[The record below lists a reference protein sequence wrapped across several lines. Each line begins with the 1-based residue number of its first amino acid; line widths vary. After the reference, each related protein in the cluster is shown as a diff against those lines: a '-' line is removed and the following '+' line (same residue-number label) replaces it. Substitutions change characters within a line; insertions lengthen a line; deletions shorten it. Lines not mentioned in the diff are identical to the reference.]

1 MNKPLYQ
8 RLTETINV
16 GALLLIFIF
25 PFALVVYQLIAE
37 IDSKIDFAQKEEQ
50 GLAYNYPLKN
60 LLVDMIHHRTQVD
73 RYFNGD
79 KSLVPYINTKGEKI
93 KTAIQNLDAIEQQLT
108 HELKVGSQWIDIKT
122 SIKNDWQRLQAEKFN
137 LSPAQSWEAHTKII
151 DNILAL
157 IDHIG
162 DVSNLILDPSLDS
175 YYLMDTIVNQLPLTL
190 ENTAQAK
197 DLGVRITTKKK
208 MTDSEQAKLLII
220 QSLIAPPLQQ
230 VNRGLQVS
238 ANTNREIQTQ
248 LSTSIDQN
256 FYDIKKFINL
266 LNQEIIN
273 AQTINLSPQKYQQV
287 AETALE
293 SQLKIYDTAFP
304 LLDDLLKQRIN
315 QLLNRKY
322 QIIGFG
328 LLVLG
333 VVFSI
338 LIAFVINR
346 QQRQAFEKEL
356 QLTEKKYRSIF
367 ENAINGIFQI
377 TPTGQYL
384 NANPALANIYGYNS
398 PEELITHLSSIKQ
411 QLFYVDPNRWNQLIQ
426 MIHDRRSITDFES
439 QVYRRDGNMIWI
451 SENVGAIYDEN
462 GNILY
467 YEGTVEDITEYKRAE
482 EEIYAAKEAA
492 ENANKA
498 KSEFLANMSHELRT
512 PLNGILG
519 YAQILKRSPKLE
531 EREQN
536 SIDIIYQCGSH
547 LLTLINDILDL
558 SKIEAQKMELY
569 PTDFHFPAFLQ
580 AVSEICRIRAAQKS
594 LQFSYQP
601 DPDLPIAIHADE
613 KRLRQVLIN
622 LIGNGI
628 KFTKTG
634 EVIFNVIL
642 IEKTVNLYNKVS
654 YKIRFIIKDTGVG
667 IDPEEIERIFL
678 PFEQVGSRRIQAE
691 GTGLGLAISQKIIQ
705 LMGSTLQVTSQLQM
719 GSIFSFDLEVSEA
732 NDWVTT
738 TSRNDHGKIIGFQG
752 NTQKIL
758 VIDDRWENRS
768 VITNLLTPLGFEVLE
783 SVNGQEGLKMAMEL
797 QPNLVIT
804 DLVMPEMDGFQ
815 LMKNWKNIA
824 EVKNIKII
832 VSSAS
837 VFEEHQ
843 SQSIQAGAVDFL
855 PKPVQ
860 AEELLEKLS
869 VHLQIQ
875 WIYQAESST
884 VSGTKST
891 SAPLVIPPAAAL
903 DQLFNLALRGNLKE
917 IIKQTEILEETDPKY
932 SPFALKLRQLAKEF
946 KEKKILEILNQ
957 YKEVN

>member
-8 RLTETINV
+8 RLAETINV
-16 GALLLIFIF
+16 SALLLIFIF

-37 IDSKIDFAQKEEQ
+37 IDSKIDFAQKEKQ

-60 LLVDMIHHRTQVD
+60 LLVDIIHHRTQIDQYV
-73 RYFNGD
+73 NGNR
-79 KSLVPYINTKGEKI
+79 SLVPEINTQKQKI
-93 KTAIQNLDAIEQQLT
+93 ETSIQNLDQVEKQLISQ
-108 HELKVGSQWIDIKT
+108 LKVSPQWMEIKS
-122 SIKNDWQRLQAEKFN
+122 SIKGDWQKLQAEKFN
-137 LSPAQSWEAHTKII
+137 LSPAKSWEAHTKII
-151 DNILAL
+151 NDILAL

-162 DVSNLILDPSLDS
+162 DISNLILDPSLDS
-175 YYLMDTIVNQLPLTL
+175 YYLMDTVVNQLPLTL

-197 DLGVRITTKKK
+197 DLGVRITTQKK

-220 QSLIAPPLQQ
+220 QSLIAPPLKK

-238 ANTNREIQTQ
+238 ANTNRQIQTK

-256 FYDIKKFINL
+256 FENIQKFINL

-273 AQTINLSPQKYQQV
+273 AQIINLSPQKYQQV

-293 SQLKIYDTAFP
+293 SQLEIYDTAFP
-304 LLDDLLKQRIN
+304 ILDNLLEQRIN
-315 QLLNRKY
+315 YLLNRKY

-333 VVFSI
+333 VVLSI

-346 QQRQAFEKEL
+346 QQRQVFEKEL
-356 QLTEKKYRSIF
+356 QLAEKKYRSIF

-377 TPTGQYL
+377 TPSGQYL
-384 NANPALANIYGYNS
+384 NANPALAKIYGYNS
-398 PEELITHLSSIKQ
+398 PEELITHLTSIKQ

-426 MIHDRRSITDFES
+426 MICDRRTIIDFES
-439 QVYRRDGNMIWI
+439 QVYRRDGSIIWI

-482 EEIYAAKEAA
+482 QEIYAAKEAA

-536 SIDIIYQCGSH
+536 SVDIIYQCGSH

-601 DPDLPIAIHADE
+601 DPDLPIGIHADE

-634 EVIFNVIL
+634 EVTFSVML
-642 IEKTVNLYNKVS
+642 IKKTVNLFNKVS
-654 YKIRFIIKDTGVG
+654 YKIRFTVKDTGVG

-719 GSIFSFDLEVSEA
+719 GSVFSFDLEVLEA
-732 NDWVTT
+732 SDWVNNS
-738 TSRNDHGKIIGFQG
+738 SRNDHGKIIGFQG
-752 NTQKIL
+752 STQKIL

-815 LMKNWKNIA
+815 LMKNWKNIP

-860 AEELLEKLS
+860 AEDLLEKLS

-875 WIYQAESST
+875 WIYQPESTS
-884 VSGTKST
+884 VSSTKST
-891 SAPLVIPPAAAL
+891 SAPLVLPPPETL

-917 IIKQTEILEETDPKY
+917 IIKQIEILEETDPKY